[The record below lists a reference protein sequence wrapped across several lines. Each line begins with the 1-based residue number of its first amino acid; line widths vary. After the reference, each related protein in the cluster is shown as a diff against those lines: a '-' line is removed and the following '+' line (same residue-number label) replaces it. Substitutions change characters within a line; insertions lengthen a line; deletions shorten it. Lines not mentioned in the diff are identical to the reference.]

1 MQDPPKDLQM
11 NTVTSFPGR
20 VELCADNP
28 MISLKTDVEG
38 PFVTLAS
45 LFRVFHSPHGRG
57 NALVLLERP
66 LEPGTPSGGV
76 NACFT
81 DNEPLAR
88 YLVEVFLS
96 KFNAYR
102 DIPSMKTLQYRSLD
116 KVEASGDTRSE
127 YCETITAGNL
137 VVNLIWSGLGEPF
150 WFAYPPSMTATGQ
163 HYMLSL
169 IHGAEQGVVTVN
181 GRRAPGL
188 PVPRVYAG
196 HQVKSAIL
204 AFAESWI
211 RV

>member
-1 MQDPPKDLQM
+1 MQDPREELHMQ
-11 NTVTSFPGR
+11 TVTSFPGR

-28 MISLKTDVEG
+28 MISLKADVEG

-66 LEPGTPSGGV
+66 SEPAAPSDSV

-88 YLVEVFLS
+88 YLVDEFLS
-96 KFNAYR
+96 KFSAYR
-102 DIPSMKTLQYRSLD
+102 ELPSMKTLQYRSLE

-127 YCETITAGNL
+127 YCETMTAPNL
-137 VVNLIWSGLGEPF
+137 EVKLIWSGLEEPF
-150 WFAYPPSMTATGQ
+150 WFAYPPGMTATGR

-169 IHGAEQGVVTVN
+169 IHGAQQGVVTVN
-181 GRRAPGL
+181 GRRAPGH
-188 PVPRVYAG
+188 PVPREYAG
-196 HQVKSAIL
+196 HPVKSAIL